1 MRIDTGKR
9 SGAAGSSAPSEA
21 SLLYISICRHL
32 FQGNCVFSITETGGE
47 MELIN
52 SEERVFRR
60 GEIYDI
66 GELNIAGSE
75 QQGNRPILIVSCDEI
90 NDYSPEVIIAF
101 ITSQL
106 DKRGKQYHINLP
118 GVIGLEK
125 KSMVLAEQ
133 LRTAD
138 KSRMLEKRGQLDLAT
153 MNRVDR
159 GLKKAL
165 ALGKTKESK
174 EIKEEEKKEK
184 MKAFAEW
191 KKQNQYKEEVKRSP
205 AMYCQGMK

>member
-1 MRIDTGKR
+1 
-9 SGAAGSSAPSEA
+9 
-21 SLLYISICRHL
+21 
-32 FQGNCVFSITETGGE
+32 

-52 SEERVFRR
+52 SDERVFRR

-66 GELNIAGSE
+66 GELDTAGSE
-75 QQGNRPILIVSCDEI
+75 QQGGRPILIISCDEI

-138 KSRMLEKRGQLDLAT
+138 KSRMLGKRGQLDLAT

-174 EIKEEEKKEK
+174 ELKEEEKKEK

-191 KKQNQYKEEVKRSP
+191 KKQDQYKEEVRRSP
-205 AMYCQGMK
+205 AARCQSME